1 MVVLLYFYVIV
12 LFCYCVVLSMVVLL
26 YFYVI
31 VLLYLYSASKPPS
44 WLLMLPSSLYVE
56 ESRAVVSPPALTQT
70 LLNGASTPLDGG
82 VVNDTDLFSIY
93 TLYSYDPQSG
103 AAL

>member
-1 MVVLLYFYVIV
+1 MVVLLYFYGIV

-26 YFYVI
+26 YFHVI

-44 WLLMLPSSLYVE
+44 WVLMLPSSLYVE

-70 LLNGASTPLDGG
+70 LNCASNSLDGG
-82 VVNDTDLFSIY
+82 VVNDTDLFSRY